1 MLIDRKRSS
10 EFAYNI
16 HSSHFL
22 AKIQYSIPK
31 QKVVES
37 LLVSMLHND
46 KNTLIRL
53 MGEFFHIIEDTF
65 KLSTIADPL
74 LEDFRLLFS
83 Q

>member
-1 MLIDRKRSS
+1 
-10 EFAYNI
+10 
-16 HSSHFL
+16 
-22 AKIQYSIPK
+22 
-31 QKVVES
+31 VVES

-74 LEDFRLLFS
+74 LEDSRLLFS

>member
-1 MLIDRKRSS
+1 
-10 EFAYNI
+10 
-16 HSSHFL
+16 
-22 AKIQYSIPK
+22 
-31 QKVVES
+31 
-37 LLVSMLHND
+37 
-46 KNTLIRL
+46 